1 MRNFEGRE
9 ERNNNEG
16 ETSMKR
22 LNDTNRYK
30 NSTPTA

>member
-1 MRNFEGRE
+1 MSRYIEEGEGEVLR
-9 ERNNNEG
+9 G